1 MLAICISHAMAKDV
15 KFVIWGQAIQN
26 ATFATTLLDLEAD
39 STFMLTSESFGN
51 ATSSKTWLVPSSKHN
66 STATTYSSH
75 VVESETT
82 SSFVQVIILDE
93 SLFVSADNCDNITT
107 VCPSLD
113 AIQARDDQ
121 LRWLNET
128 LANSPAQWL
137 FVAGDRPLCYT
148 DHNGP
153 YDYVQSTLVPLLEA
167 HHVDAYFGLTDF
179 VSQVL
184 RHPFGPSHPLVEYT
198 YASAAPIH
206 YMDMIPT
213 CNPVFR
219 APAGNA
225 TYTQHLLSESKMD
238 VTIFNSDGIPIYHT
252 SQDRQ
257 RKSFETHSD
266 GAGYVPWLAVAA
278 VGFTITVA
286 TFYGLKFKG
295 KRFDSE
301 YASPSICC
309 WYWNNRRLSKHTSGV
324 ASMAQVQATS
334 VNASE
339 DEFSISS
346 DEEEEVEIR
355 DGQAI

>member
-1 MLAICISHAMAKDV
+1 MSLSPKPPRHL
-15 KFVIWGQAIQN
+15 FRYLRQIQSN
-26 ATFATTLLDLEAD
+26 RQR
-39 STFMLTSESFGN
+39 
-51 ATSSKTWLVPSSKHN
+51 
-66 STATTYSSH
+66 
-75 VVESETT
+75 
-82 SSFVQVIILDE
+82 VQVIILDE

-113 AIQARDDQ
+113 AIQACDDQ